1 LTKQLRVQYKKS
13 KKGKKKRKKLKI
25 IVYLLLLIILG
36 VIGYTA
42 YILYSAY
49 QAANESFEE
58 LERGEKSKLREEM
71 VEISKDPFSILLM
84 GVETYSSGG
93 TVGRS
98 DSLIVATLNPKDQTM
113 KLLSIPRDTRVF
125 IPEKNIT
132 DKINHAYVYGQKELT
147 IETVEQLLQIP
158 IDYYATVSFEGFKNI
173 IDEIG
178 GVTVEVPFDFWE
190 ESDTRP
196 RRKIYFK
203 EGEMKLNG
211 EEALAYARMRKR
223 DPRGDFGRNERQKQI
238 IVAAI
243 DKLKSPSI
251 VFKIDDIA
259 KHIGENVE
267 TNLSISKALALQKV
281 YSNLD
286 SSKIEK
292 LSISGNDLYIDGVY
306 YFDPDPV
313 ELDKIRST
321 LKAHLNQDASNG
333 SLSAEQNLSQEN

>member
-1 LTKQLRVQYKKS
+1 LAEQLRRQYKIN
-13 KKGKKKRKKLKI
+13 KKNKKKRKKSKI
-25 IVYLLLLIILG
+25 GCLLLFVILG

-49 QAANESFEE
+49 HAASQSFEE
-58 LERGEKSKLREEM
+58 LERGKKSKLREEM
-71 VEISKDPFSILLM
+71 IEISKDPFSILLM

-125 IPEKNIT
+125 IPKKNIT

-190 ESDTRP
+190 DSDTKP
-196 RRKIYFK
+196 KRKIYFK
-203 EGEMKLNG
+203 KGEMKLNG

-223 DPRGDFGRNERQKQI
+223 DPRGDFGRNDRQKQI

-243 DKLKSPSI
+243 DKLKSPTI

-259 KHIGENVE
+259 RHIGENVE

-281 YSNLD
+281 YSKLD

-306 YFDPDPV
+306 YFEPDPV
-313 ELDKIRST
+313 ELDKIRNI
-321 LKAHLNQDASNG
+321 LKAHLNQDVSKG
-333 SLSAEQNLSQEN
+333 TLSSEQSLSQEN